1 MWTFLSGVI
10 FGMLAYGRSDQL
22 QVNSRSC
29 SYAGVFLVEGANRH
43 SLTFDMAIKV
53 CEQLESTMASLEQVQ
68 EAYEKHME
76 TCRYGWV
83 SNSSTVILRHS
94 EHENCAK
101 NKTGFIVLSPDGDN
115 FDAYCYD
122 ENVDLEKNCSK
133 AFQVAI
139 FSDPPALTSQPLTP
153 SRTEPEAT
161 PTSQSEEE
169 SLQEFVATPTTT
181 LIDLSKD
188 KITTV
193 AGEGNPFGGS
203 NNSVSF
209 TVTSIFFYPND
220 GSGMDQAVPEEKKEP
235 PVTHVGTTTSSEK
248 EPIEKAEPT
257 VAKLNDK
264 GRKISDPAHAEN
276 DKEKSSSS
284 LDWLVVIGVIV
295 AVGAILLVCATIARR
310 KGFCGR
316 KQTLNITAK
325 DSSDGNGVAA
335 VASSSHNPEGEQEM
349 VTLMNKEN
357 IQENGNTEEFTVIK
371 LEESPDKDQQA

>member
-1 MWTFLSGVI
+1 
-10 FGMLAYGRSDQL
+10 
-22 QVNSRSC
+22 
-29 SYAGVFLVEGANRH
+29 
-43 SLTFDMAIKV
+43 MAKKV

-68 EAYEKHME
+68 EAYEKVME

-83 SNSSTVILRHS
+83 SNGSTVILRHT

-101 NKTGFIVLSPDGDN
+101 NKTGFIVLSPDGDH

-139 FSDPPALTSQPLTP
+139 LSDPPALTSPQPLTP
-153 SRTEPEAT
+153 GRTEPEAT

-169 SLQEFVATPTTT
+169 SLQEFVATPTTP

-203 NNSVSF
+203 NITSVVS
-209 TVTSIFFYPND
+209 TVSSIYPDPND

-257 VAKLNDK
+257 GK
-264 GRKISDPAHAEN
+264 
-276 DKEKSSSS
+276 
-284 LDWLVVIGVIV
+284 
-295 AVGAILLVCATIARR
+295 T
-310 KGFCGR
+310 
-316 KQTLNITAK
+316 
-325 DSSDGNGVAA
+325 
-335 VASSSHNPEGEQEM
+335 
-349 VTLMNKEN
+349 
-357 IQENGNTEEFTVIK
+357 
-371 LEESPDKDQQA
+371 